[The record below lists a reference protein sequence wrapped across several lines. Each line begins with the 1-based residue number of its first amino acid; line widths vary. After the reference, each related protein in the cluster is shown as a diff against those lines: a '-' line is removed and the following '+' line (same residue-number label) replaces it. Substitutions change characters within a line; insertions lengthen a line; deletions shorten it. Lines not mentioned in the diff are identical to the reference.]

1 LAASSSRGEAV
12 FRLFTL
18 AASMSYLLD
27 HPYQLFVVLAVILP
41 IAAEMGMRWPKQN
54 TDEKQEAGLSTI
66 YGGILGLLGLLL
78 GFTFAMALSRFEVRR
93 QLVVDEA
100 NAIGTT
106 WLRADMLPEPYRDAE
121 KYQMYEYVGA
131 RLDFYSA
138 GLDTIQVEKA
148 LRRATQMQ
156 DSLWRQAVE
165 AAQKQPTP
173 ITGLF
178 IQSLNEMI
186 DLESSR
192 QDALENRIPSS
203 VWTVLLTVSAAAS
216 AMTGALYPRRTSIAF
231 LLVPLVLASV
241 MALIADLDSSRRGL
255 IRISQGSMVRL
266 ETTMKK
272 SLPATPPP

>member
-1 LAASSSRGEAV
+1 
-12 FRLFTL
+12 LFTL

-41 IAAEMGMRWPKQN
+41 ITAEMGMRWPKQN
-54 TDEKQEAGLSTI
+54 ADEKQEAGLSTI
-66 YGGILGLLGLLL
+66 YGGVLGLLGLLL

-121 KYQMYEYVGA
+121 QNQLYQYVGA

-138 GLDTIQVEKA
+138 GLDTKQVASA
-148 LRRATQMQ
+148 LRRAAQIQ

-173 ITGLF
+173 ISGLF

-186 DLESSR
+186 DLEASR

-203 VWTVLLTVSAAAS
+203 VWVVLLMVSAAAS
-216 AMTGALYPRRTSIAF
+216 VMTGALYPRRTSIAF
-231 LLVPLVLASV
+231 LMVPLVLSSV

-266 ETTMKK
+266 ESTMKE
-272 SLPATPPP
+272 SLPAAPPR